1 MVLAGRLHFVASLT
15 PLLYWDSE
23 ESLNL
28 VATWPGAQVEN
39 LSVVVYHNCC
49 LESTLVVTDIPL
61 SLPVDPSDPSSEQ
74 KDCVSKVTAE
84 FTTANLNSYF
94 DFVSKEGELLFVP
107 TIQSCC
113 LPLRLVTDF
122 VNCLAGN
129 RSSHYRNQRVGV
141 SLVHFLQRCPD
152 VFKRF
157 KDLVDVALPG
167 MYDWFPEATL
177 HITVRAI
184 V

>member
-1 MVLAGRLHFVASLT
+1 M
-15 PLLYWDSE
+15 
-23 ESLNL
+23 
-28 VATWPGAQVEN
+28 EN

-94 DFVSKEGELLFVP
+94 DFVSKEG
-107 TIQSCC
+107 
-113 LPLRLVTDF
+113 
-122 VNCLAGN
+122 N